1 MPPIDLP
8 IAWLKE
14 VQVIL
19 AQTLPNTTVWAFGS
33 RVTGKAKQWSDLD
46 LVLFSNDIDWQALE
60 SIKDRFSES
69 NLPIIVDVSLW
80 SKLPK
85 FLREQIE
92 QQHVPIQD
100 HHRFS

>member
-1 MPPIDLP
+1 MLSIDLP
-8 IAWLKE
+8 VAWLKE

-46 LVLFSNDIDWQALE
+46 LVLFSNDMDWQGLE
-60 SIKDRFSES
+60 RIKDRFSES
-69 NLPIIVDVSLW
+69 NLPIMVDVSLW
-80 SKLPK
+80 SKLPN

-92 QQHVPIQD
+92 QQHVSIQD
-100 HHRFS
+100 

>member
-19 AQTLPNTTVWAFGS
+19 AQSLPNTTVWAFGS

-46 LVLFSNDIDWQALE
+46 LVLFSNDMDWQGLE
-60 SIKDRFSES
+60 RIKDRFSES
-69 NLPIIVDVSLW
+69 NLPIMVDVSLW
-80 SKLPK
+80 SKLPS

-100 HHRFS
+100 HHSFS